1 MAKWEYTL
9 CVVRNSISD
18 FLDQSKSYGLP
29 RFSREVRVEHEGKE
43 YKDQAALDYLNK
55 LGTEGWELA
64 SSGSFHI
71 HGLSYYQEHLW
82 FKRQVG

>member
-1 MAKWEYTL
+1 MATWEYTL
-9 CVVRNSISD
+9 CVVRNTVSD
-18 FLDQSKSYGLP
+18 FRESYVFP
-29 RFSREVRVEHEGKE
+29 FPSSREIRVEHEGKQ